1 MREIIS
7 IFIISVFALSGYAQY
22 SGKVFVDE
30 NDNGIYDSGEK
41 LLKGIKVS
49 DGLNVVETESDGKFV
64 LPGHEKERFIFI
76 TVPSGYKAVYNH
88 YRKID
93 DSTVSYDFGIVPYTV
108 GIDNKG
114 SHRFIQ
120 ITDTEISQVQ
130 GNENWA
136 ENLHRYSVNEKVA
149 FIVHTGDICY
159 ENGLKSH
166 IKLVNTRNMDVPVYY
181 CIGNHDLVKGK
192 YGEEL
197 FENIYGPV
205 YYSFDVDNVHY
216 IVTPMAGGD
225 YWPGY
230 TKDDVCRWMKNDLE
244 HVKPG
249 TPVYVFNHDI
259 LTEGDKFIYSGK
271 SESINLNEYNL
282 KAWIYGHWHINHI
295 KKQGDVYTVC
305 SSTIDKGGID
315 HSTSSYRVMRVDR
328 KGDFVSEMR
337 YAYIDNQL
345 CISSPSGKTASNT
358 INVNVYSSNASTEQ
372 VTYTCMYG
380 EKVIIKDRKL
390 NPKTDWTWGAELSLD
405 SKYYDKELKLLVT
418 AEFSN
423 GEKRVEEKKFEYS
436 PGEVLVELGGNWT
449 NLLANSEHIGGIIS
463 CPLDSLLNL
472 AWSTNVGGNIFMT
485 SPIVYNGMVYI
496 ASVDDDNRGRAAIYA
511 LEAKTGKIVW
521 KHHVEGSIKNTI
533 AIDKDKVFAQDIYG
547 IIYAID
553 CNNGSLCWKKD
564 IGMGVL
570 PSLTEGLATKDGI
583 LYAGTG
589 KYLQAID
596 ASTGEM
602 LWQNRDWG
610 QNQGSTA
617 TLSVSDEVI
626 IGSTQWGALYGN
638 DVKTGKMLWS
648 KSQDG
653 LGFRASSPA
662 IKDGLL
668 YLISDKAFF
677 IMDAKKGDIIVRK
690 DLPYSV
696 DATSTPVISEN
707 EIIFGTS
714 RDGLVALDRSTL
726 NEKWHCP
733 VGKALIY
740 TSSYTRPDSQTIE
753 TSPIIVENTVFVGAS
768 DGYLYA
774 VDKNKGSI
782 TAKYDLG
789 APIFSSVSFS
799 GNTLFVSDFGGNVYA
814 FCMKSK

>member
-1 MREIIS
+1 MKKLIS
-7 IFIISVFALSGYAQY
+7 TFIISVFALMGYAQY

-30 NDNGIYDSGEK
+30 NNNGIYDSGEK

-49 DGLNVVETESDGKFV
+49 DGLNVVQTDGKGQFV
-64 LPGHEKERFIFI
+64 LPGHEKEKFVFI
-76 TVPSGYKAVYNH
+76 TVPSGYKAVYDH

-93 DSTVSYDFGIVPYTV
+93 KSIENYDFGIVPYTV
-108 GIDNKG
+108 GIDKRG
-114 SHRFIQ
+114 AHKFIQ

-130 GNENWA
+130 GNEEWA
-136 ENLHRYSVNEKVA
+136 ENLHRYSTNEKVA

-159 ENGLKSH
+159 EKGLKSH

-197 FENIYGPV
+197 FESIYGPV

-230 TKDDVCRWMKNDLE
+230 TRDDVCRWMKNDLKY
-244 HVKPG
+244 VKPG

-259 LTEGDKFIYSGK
+259 LTEGDKFIYGGK
-271 SESINLNEYNL
+271 SESINLNEHNL
-282 KAWIYGHWHINHI
+282 KAWVYGHWHINHI

-305 SSTIDKGGID
+305 SSTVDKGGID
-315 HSTSSYRVMRVDR
+315 HSTSSYRVMNVDR
-328 KGDFVSEMR
+328 NGDFISEVR
-337 YAYIDNQL
+337 YPYIDNQL
-345 CISSPSGKTASNT
+345 CISSPFGKTTANAISVNT
-358 INVNVYSSNASTEQ
+358 YSSDASTKQ

-380 EKVIIKDRKL
+380 EKVIIKDKKL
-390 NPKTDWTWGAELSLD
+390 TPKTDWTWGTELTLD
-405 SKYYDKELKLLVT
+405 SKYYNKELKLLVS

-423 GEKRVEEKKFEYS
+423 GEKCVEESKFEYCPEKS
-436 PGEVLVELGGNWT
+436 WVELEENWT
-449 NLLANSEHIGGIIS
+449 NLLANSEHTGGIIS
-463 CPLDSLLNL
+463 SSLDSLLCL

-485 SPIVYNGMVYI
+485 SPVVYNGKVYT

-511 LEAKTGKIVW
+511 LDATAGKIVW
-521 KHHVEGSIKNTI
+521 KYGVEGSIKNTI
-533 AIDKDKVFAQDIYG
+533 AIDKDRVFAQDIYG
-547 IIYAID
+547 NIYAID

-570 PSLTEGLATKDGI
+570 PSLIEGLATKDGI

-596 ASTGEM
+596 ASTGEI

-638 DVKTGKMLWS
+638 EVKTGKMLWS

-653 LGFRASSPA
+653 LRFRASSPA
-662 IKDGLL
+662 IINGLL
-668 YLISDKAFF
+668 YLASDKAFF
-677 IMDAKKGDIIVRK
+677 IMDAKTGDIIVRK
-690 DLPYSV
+690 DLSYGV
-696 DATSTPVISEN
+696 DGTSTPVITEN

-714 RDGLVALDRSTL
+714 TAGLVALDRNTL
-726 NEKWHCP
+726 DEKWHCSI
-733 VGKALIY
+733 GKALVY

-753 TSPIIVENTVFVGAS
+753 TSPVIVGNTIFVGAS

-774 VDKNKGSI
+774 IDKNTGSI
-782 TAKYDLG
+782 TAKYNLG
-789 APIFSSVSFS
+789 APVFSSVSFS

-814 FCMKSK
+814 FCMKQK